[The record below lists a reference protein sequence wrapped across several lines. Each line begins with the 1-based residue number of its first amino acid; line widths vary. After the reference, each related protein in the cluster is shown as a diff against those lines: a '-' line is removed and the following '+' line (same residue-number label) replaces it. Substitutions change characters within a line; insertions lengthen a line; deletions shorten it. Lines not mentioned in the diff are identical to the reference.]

1 MKNSADLGGCY
12 PASVF
17 TAKFRKPFLRG
28 LYSAGGGRGGG
39 LSTER
44 NFLFKIDWAS
54 LIFGRKFTV
63 FFNEFYGLGG
73 GGLYMEGLIFG
84 VLRYPTQPHFSRGG
98 GEGKQVALIM
108 LIAPNTAPRYKR
120 ICVATGCALPRPA
133 GAWRLQRLILLSC
146 LVAVFGYFTYKEL
159 QVNTLSLTKKIH
171 IPAKRSDVF
180 QKMFDD
186 PESYLKIHPL
196 GYVSVLVFSSNY
208 FSTPFHSR
216 EVSFVYYF
224 PNLVLISLILLM
236 PCGFQKPRCRCEFS
250 LLLSLVRVRQKNKI
264 LVTRI

>member
-1 MKNSADLGGCY
+1 
-12 PASVF
+12 
-17 TAKFRKPFLRG
+17 
-28 LYSAGGGRGGG
+28 
-39 LSTER
+39 
-44 NFLFKIDWAS
+44 
-54 LIFGRKFTV
+54 
-63 FFNEFYGLGG
+63 
-73 GGLYMEGLIFG
+73 MEGLIFG

-98 GEGKQVALIM
+98 GEGKQVVLIM

-120 ICVATGCALPRPA
+120 ICVETGCALPRPA

-171 IPAKRSDVF
+171 VPAKRSDVF

-186 PESYLKIHPL
+186 PEFYLKIHPL

>member
-1 MKNSADLGGCY
+1 
-12 PASVF
+12 
-17 TAKFRKPFLRG
+17 
-28 LYSAGGGRGGG
+28 
-39 LSTER
+39 
-44 NFLFKIDWAS
+44 
-54 LIFGRKFTV
+54 
-63 FFNEFYGLGG
+63 
-73 GGLYMEGLIFG
+73 
-84 VLRYPTQPHFSRGG
+84 
-98 GEGKQVALIM
+98 M

-120 ICVATGCALPRPA
+120 ICVETGCALPRPA

-171 IPAKRSDVF
+171 VPAKRSDVF

-186 PESYLKIHPL
+186 PEFYLKIHPL

-236 PCGFQKPRCRCEFS
+236 PCGFQKPRYRCEFS